1 MHGSFP
7 FPFLREEGVDFDPS
21 LPSPKGRVGPLP
33 SSRSWRAGHLA
44 VPSIERRARRS
55 IE

>member
-7 FPFLREEGVDFDPS
+7 FPFLREEGVDFGPS
-21 LPSPKGRVGPLP
+21 LPSPVGRV
-33 SSRSWRAGHLA
+33 GHLA
-44 VPSIERRARRS
+44 VPSIKRRVRRS